1 MLARTCTDSY
11 VRSRADLQRLNYV
24 DVQSSVAVRD
34 SRQDQRRLTTSP
46 FQSRRPPI
54 STRRAT
60 TARRPLAG
68 DSSGFQQT
76 VQLTRQL
83 CDPAAGSSPRPT
95 CLDSHFTHLTGGM
108 AVTRWGE
115 MTDGAPPR
123 RLDAK
128 KTRNSFGSFIIRR
141 PFAGIPGPMSRPWSV
156 FSAERGVCLGSFH
169 VGKTTMRLYEQRH
182 RLTNTFVARSCF
194 PFWATGTQRHGKVV
208 RSVKRRYQSIAGAR
222 ATVPCRRIYGAFSC
236 AVRPTSEGLDL
247 QTRDAVY

>member
-1 MLARTCTDSY
+1 LCYSLCSAYRRISLPLPSDVAIYHRVPQDLMLARTCTDSY

-108 AVTRWGE
+108 AVTR
-115 MTDGAPPR
+115 
-123 RLDAK
+123 
-128 KTRNSFGSFIIRR
+128 
-141 PFAGIPGPMSRPWSV
+141 
-156 FSAERGVCLGSFH
+156 
-169 VGKTTMRLYEQRH
+169 
-182 RLTNTFVARSCF
+182 
-194 PFWATGTQRHGKVV
+194 
-208 RSVKRRYQSIAGAR
+208 
-222 ATVPCRRIYGAFSC
+222 
-236 AVRPTSEGLDL
+236 
-247 QTRDAVY
+247 